1 MSATFQSKHFPN
13 KILDPLYPLTK
24 HYSPVF
30 MISENCT
37 TIYPVTQAKSLI
49 ILSIKCISESDSFYF
64 IMYLEYNHFS
74 PSTGRNLVKPLILSI
89 PTMQPPPP
97 LIPVHWKLFLY
108 IIWATVLKQKSLSD
122 VSVAPN
128 STYIWTLCSSLKTLI
143 LSWSLSTTILS
154 TPTPASWIH
163 LLFLRCQAL

>member
-13 KILDPLYPLTK
+13 KILDRLYPLTK

-74 PSTGRNLVKPLILSI
+74 PSTGHNLVKPLILSI
-89 PTMQPPPP
+89 PTMQPPLP
-97 LIPVHWKLFLY
+97 LTPVHWKLFLY

-128 STYIWTLCSSLKTLI
+128 STYIWNLCSSLKTLI
-143 LSWSLSTTILS
+143 LSWFLSTTILS